1 MYSLDNIYKSFD
13 NNQVLKGVSLEIP
26 KNKTTVLIGPSG
38 SGKTTLLRCI
48 NLLEI
53 PDSGTV
59 TLNGSSMSFQEGQ
72 KVKYSGNEIRNIR
85 MKTGMVFQ
93 NFQLFPHKTVLENI
107 MEGPITVLKKDRS
120 ECEKEAL
127 SLLEKVGLSD
137 KRDAYPGQLSG
148 GMAQRVAL
156 VRTLI
161 NEPPILLLDE
171 PLGALDAFTRMNMQ
185 DEILS
190 AWRGRNQLAVMVT
203 HDVDEAI
210 YMGTRVIV
218 MEPSPGRIKAD
229 IPIKLDYPR
238 NRSSA
243 QFIEYRNQILEML
256 NYGVKE

>member
-148 GMAQRVAL
+148 GQQQRIAIARAL
-156 VRTLI
+156 ATDPKV
-161 NEPPILLLDE
+161 LLCDE
-171 PLGALDAFTRMNMQ
+171 ATSALDSETERLVADATARLMGRCTTFLVAHR
-185 DEILS
+185 LS
-190 AWRGRNQLAVMVT
+190 TIQTADLIAVVE
-203 HDVDEAI
+203 H
-210 YMGTRVIV
+210 
-218 MEPSPGRIKAD
+218 GRITEQGGYEELMTKKGRFYD
-229 IPIKLDYPR
+229 LK
-238 NRSSA
+238 
-243 QFIEYRNQILEML
+243 ILQ
-256 NYGVKE
+256 K

>member
-148 GMAQRVAL
+148 GQQQRIAIARAL
-156 VRTLI
+156 AMKP
-161 NEPPILLLDE
+161 ELLLFDE
-171 PLGALDAFTRMNMQ
+171 PTSALDPELTG
-185 DEILS
+185 EVLS
-190 AWRGRNQLAVMVT
+190 VMRQLAEEGMTMLVVT
-203 HDVDEAI
+203 HE
-210 YMGTRVIV
+210 MGFARNVSSKTVFMENGVVVEQAPSQQFFASPKEERTRAFLR
-218 MEPSPGRIKAD
+218 RIAHT
-229 IPIKLDYPR
+229 
-238 NRSSA
+238 
-243 QFIEYRNQILEML
+243 E
-256 NYGVKE
+256 